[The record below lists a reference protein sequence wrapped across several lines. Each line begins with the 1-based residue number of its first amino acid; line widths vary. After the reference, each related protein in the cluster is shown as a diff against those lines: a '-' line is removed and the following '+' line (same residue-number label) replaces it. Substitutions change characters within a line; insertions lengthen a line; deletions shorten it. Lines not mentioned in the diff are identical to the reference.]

1 MRVAFIASATSI
13 RRVTVNRAA
22 GDPGRKTVAWGSGE
36 AISGTT
42 FRHMIKAADTGGRFS
57 PGQQY
62 RER

>member
-1 MRVAFIASATSI
+1 MRVAFTASATSI

-22 GDPGRKTVAWGSGE
+22 GDHGRTTVAWGSGE